1 MDNTFSHISPK
12 FPMSGLLFGNRI
24 EPELEEMCYMLN
36 YHSAEQKRKEVKKG
50 TYHKK
55 KAVAGLFD
63 CGHSTDLPHPLFVAF
78 SLQKGKEKSQCI
90 IKKDINTN
98 CVIF

>member
-50 TYHKK
+50 AYRKEEP
-55 KAVAGLFD
+55 VAGLFESS
-63 CGHSTDLPHPLFVAF
+63 HSLNLQRPSFVELF
-78 SLQKGKEKSQCI
+78 LQK
-90 IKKDINTN
+90 KKKRK
-98 CVIF
+98 VSF